1 MKIFVKHNTMRKL
14 LFILVISFFS
24 HQAINAQ
31 SGQPKLENNDSWTMV
46 VLPDPQTYI
55 KFEQNQPVFSLMT
68 RWIKLN
74 KEKLNIELVLCEGD
88 LVEQN
93 NIHEGDGVN
102 GDQNSYQQWTAVR
115 EAFSVLDTVVPYIL
129 CTGNHDYGNKSAE
142 NRYSQLNSFFP
153 PGKIKSTSSILA
165 GMMPNFSGEETL
177 ENAYYEFV
185 SPHNTRYLILSLEF
199 NPRDTIVQQAKEIV
213 TRKKYEN
220 YKGIVLTHS
229 YMRAMSDNNVLIEKD
244 GYKLNDVT
252 RGKKLWE
259 SLIAP
264 SENIEMVFCGH
275 VAGTGGFQQNV
286 GYRNDENAG
295 QKAVHQ
301 MMFNAQADGGGWH
314 GNGGDGWLRIL
325 EFLPDQQTVIVKTFS
340 PFFAF
345 SPSTI
350 EKSWRNEPYDSFK
363 IKLSD

>member
-1 MKIFVKHNTMRKL
+1 MRKL
-14 LFILVISFFS
+14 ILTLVISLCCYNGI
-24 HQAINAQ
+24 HAQ

-68 RWIKLN
+68 RWIKQN

-93 NIHEGDGVN
+93 NIPVGDGVN
-102 GDQNSYQQWTAVR
+102 GDQNSYQQWSAVK

-129 CTGNHDYGNKSAE
+129 CTGNHDYGSKSAE
-142 NRYSQLNSFFP
+142 NRYSQLNSYFTP
-153 PGKIKSTSSILA
+153 NQMKSTSSILA
-165 GMMPNFSGEETL
+165 GMMPNFSGEKTL

-185 SPHNTRYLILSLEF
+185 SPHNTSYLILSLEF
-199 NPRDTIVQQAKEIV
+199 NARDTIVQQAREIIS
-213 TRKKYEN
+213 REKYKN
-220 YKGIVLTHS
+220 YKGIILTHS
-229 YMRAMSDNNVLIEKD
+229 YMKAMSEDNALIEKE
-244 GYKLNDVT
+244 GYKVKDVT
-252 RGKKLWE
+252 HGKKLWE
-259 SLIAP
+259 KLIAP

-275 VAGTGGFQQNV
+275 IGGTGGFMENV
-286 GYRNDENAG
+286 GYRKEKNAG
-295 QKAVHQ
+295 QKDVHQ
-301 MMFNAQADGGGWH
+301 MVFNAQTHGGGWH

-325 EFLPDQQTVIVKTFS
+325 EFHPDQQTVIVKTFS
-340 PFFAF
+340 PFFAL

-350 EKSWRNEPYDSFK
+350 DKSWRNETYDSFR